1 MKMKNLETQTGT
13 TEACML
19 HQQNARD
26 RRKIYKALKFEDT
39 KNKIDSLVKDNNKYK
54 KILPQNIQ

>member
-1 MKMKNLETQTGT
+1 
-13 TEACML
+13 ML